1 MQHTDFERGLGLM
14 TSQGLESAPV
24 MSGAQIMIEAL
35 HAEGVKYVFGYPG
48 GAVLPIYDEIYKQKY
63 FKHILVRHEQA
74 AAHAADAYARTTDEV
89 GVVLVTSGPGATN
102 AVTGI
107 ATAYADSIPL
117 VIFTG
122 QVGTK
127 LIGTDAF
134 QEVDT
139 VGITRPCVKHNFLVT
154 DVRELADTIKKAFY
168 LARSGR
174 PGPVLIDIPKDVQCA
189 KCPFVYPEVCDIPG
203 YRPVLKGHPGQIK
216 RALQVLLT
224 AKRPVVY
231 IGGGMMIHCSGTVKK
246 EPLSK
251 KVTHWAIP
259 KGLNG
264 NVPTT
269 DKPTLRRGSSGEYVT
284 LLQTK
289 LIQRGYDLTPYGADG
304 KYGAKTETAVKA
316 FQKDA
321 GLSADGICG
330 RNTWSALD
338 EGKTTLYTVTVQHLS
353 RSVAESI
360 VNQYGGVMKT
370 EG

>member
-1 MQHTDFERGLGLM
+1 MKTASDVKELVEKWIAAGKDKTYIIKIAAEACLGW
-14 TSQGLESAPV
+14 P
-24 MSGAQIMIEAL
+24 
-35 HAEGVKYVFGYPG
+35 YVW
-48 GAVLPIYDEIYKQKY
+48 GAVGSDCSPTRRQYYAGRDVCPVGEKKAIISLC
-63 FKHILVRHEQA
+63 QA
-74 AAHAADAYARTTDEV
+74 LNGSGKSCGGCVYYPDNMRTLCNDCQGFV
-89 GVVLVTSGPGATN
+89 KNICGR
-102 AVTGI
+102 
-107 ATAYADSIPL
+107 
-117 VIFTG
+117 
-122 QVGTK
+122 
-127 LIGTDAF
+127 
-134 QEVDT
+134 
-139 VGITRPCVKHNFLVT
+139 VGITFTGGGATSMWNGSTNWEKKGT
-154 DVRELADTIKKAFY
+154 IDTLPETLCCIFWQASDKKTMNHIGF
-168 LARSGR
+168 
-174 PGPVLIDIPKDVQCA
+174 
-189 KCPFVYPEVCDIPG
+189 
-203 YRPVLKGHPGQIK
+203 
-216 RALQVLLT
+216 
-224 AKRPVVY
+224 Y

>member
-1 MQHTDFERGLGLM
+1 MKTASDVKELVEKWIAAGKDKTYIIKNAAEACLGW
-14 TSQGLESAPV
+14 P
-24 MSGAQIMIEAL
+24 
-35 HAEGVKYVFGYPG
+35 YVW
-48 GAVLPIYDEIYKQKY
+48 GAVGSDCSPTRRQYYAGRDVCPVGEKKAIISLC
-63 FKHILVRHEQA
+63 QA
-74 AAHAADAYARTTDEV
+74 LNGSGKSCGGCVYYPDNMRTLCNDCQGFV
-89 GVVLVTSGPGATN
+89 KNICGR
-102 AVTGI
+102 
-107 ATAYADSIPL
+107 
-117 VIFTG
+117 
-122 QVGTK
+122 
-127 LIGTDAF
+127 
-134 QEVDT
+134 
-139 VGITRPCVKHNFLVT
+139 VGITFTGGGATSMWNGSTNWEKKGT
-154 DVRELADTIKKAFY
+154 IDTLPETLCCIFWQASDKKTMNHIGF
-168 LARSGR
+168 
-174 PGPVLIDIPKDVQCA
+174 
-189 KCPFVYPEVCDIPG
+189 
-203 YRPVLKGHPGQIK
+203 
-216 RALQVLLT
+216 
-224 AKRPVVY
+224 Y

-246 EPLSK
+246 EPISK